1 MPRRTHRAPAALPA
15 VRPPAPTLRD
25 GTPDPREWD
34 RASKAAIAL
43 ILGGLHDEPWF
54 VSARPIQNLG
64 MVGAGIEL
72 DVVVLW
78 DSSDVRRK
86 IPLAKRGF
94 LVNVTVEGTDRRAG
108 SHPLTRQPRAAARG
122 GRPLSSDA
130 S

>member
-1 MPRRTHRAPAALPA
+1 MPRRTRRAPRALPA
-15 VRPPAPTLRD
+15 VRPPAPTLPD
-25 GTPDPREWD
+25 GTLDPREWE

-54 VSARPIQNLG
+54 VSARPVETLG
-64 MVGAGIEL
+64 VEAGIEL

-94 LVNVTVEGTDRRAG
+94 LVNVTVEGQTAELCPI
-108 SHPLTRQPRAAARG
+108 H
-122 GRPLSSDA
+122 
-130 S
+130 